1 VPALAGAPSN
11 APGQAPLPGKEH
23 LMNTTDLEST
33 IPESPAR
40 DSPAQSPAEADA
52 VGANRWFL
60 SAAPIIRALVH
71 LCVPMAAAMIV
82 GAVYNVV
89 NAGFIGSLHDSTLLA
104 AITFGTP
111 LLGLVM
117 GVGGVFGVGG
127 GALISRLL
135 GAAENDRAKAGEI
148 RRVSS
153 FAVWGSVIA
162 GAVLGGIGLL
172 FLHPLVSLLG
182 ADAAAVPATSGY
194 VAVMLAFVP
203 VLAVAFCLEQI
214 VRAEGAARQV
224 MIGLIASTVANVV
237 FDVVF
242 ILVLH
247 WGVAGAALAM
257 GLSNLGVVIYFVVWL
272 QRHSEHVSLSPRW
285 FTLSPAVLKPV
296 FGVGVGELLQSGFLI
311 VTSLV
316 LNNLAVAYGDSAL
329 AAMGVAVRIAQVPEF
344 LVMGLTLGVL
354 PLLAYSYGKGD
365 RERLNSAVRVSAI
378 TVGVIVLISA
388 TTVFVFREQLFSA
401 FSGEPSVLTIGV
413 IILTAQLVAM
423 IVNGFTGLITSL
435 FQATG
440 RSVPA
445 IVMSMSQGVLF
456 IPIVLLGNLWFGLAG
471 IIWSLTVSEGLVF
484 LIGVGMWIASRR
496 AISRGLAEG
505 SPERADAVL
514 EQAAA

>member
-1 VPALAGAPSN
+1 MSALTP
-11 APGQAPLPGKEH
+11 
-23 LMNTTDLEST
+23 TT
-33 IPESPAR
+33 
-40 DSPAQSPAEADA
+40 QADA
-52 VGANRWFL
+52 VGTNRWYL

-82 GAVYNVV
+82 GAVYNVI
-89 NAGFIGSLHDSTLLA
+89 NAGFIGSLHDATLLA

-117 GVGGVFGVGG
+117 AVGGVFGVGG

-135 GAAENDRAKAGEI
+135 GAAEHEPAKAGEI
-148 RRVSS
+148 KHVSS
-153 FAVWGSVIA
+153 FALWGAIIT
-162 GAVLGGIGLL
+162 GAVLGGVGLL
-172 FLHPLVSLLG
+172 LLGPLVSVLG
-182 ADAAAVPATSGY
+182 ADSSAIAATSSY

-203 VLAVAFCLEQI
+203 VLAAAFCLEQI

-224 MIGLIASTVANVV
+224 MIGLIASTVANVI
-237 FDVVF
+237 FDVLF

-247 WGVAGAALAM
+247 WGVGGAALAM
-257 GLSNLGVVIYFVVWL
+257 GLSNLGVVIYFIVWL
-272 QRHSEHVSLSPRW
+272 QRHSENVSLSPRW
-285 FTLSPAVLKPV
+285 FTLSPAVLRPV
-296 FGVGVGELLQSGFLI
+296 FGVGIGELLQASFLI

-344 LVMGLTLGVL
+344 LVMGVTLGVL

-365 RERLNSAVRVSAI
+365 RERLRSALRVSAI
-378 TVGVIVLISA
+378 TVGGIVLISA
-388 TTVFVFREQLFSA
+388 VTVFAFRDQVFSA
-401 FSGEPSVLTIGV
+401 FVADPSVLSIGV
-413 IILTAQLVAM
+413 TILTAQLVAM

-440 RSVPA
+440 RASAA
-445 IVMSMSQGVLF
+445 IVMSMAQGVLF

-484 LIGVGMWIASRR
+484 VIGVIMWLSSRP
-496 AISRGLAEG
+496 AIDRGLAEG
-505 SPERADAVL
+505 NAERAEQVL
-514 EQAAA
+514 EQAAT

>member
-1 VPALAGAPSN
+1 
-11 APGQAPLPGKEH
+11 
-23 LMNTTDLEST
+23 MTTTNLES
-33 IPESPAR
+33 PL
-40 DSPAQSPAEADA
+40 QSDA
-52 VGANRWFL
+52 VGTNRWYL

-82 GAVYNVV
+82 GAVYNVI

-117 GVGGVFGVGG
+117 AIGGVFGVGG

-135 GAAENDRAKAGEI
+135 GAAEHEPAKAGEI
-148 RRVSS
+148 KHVSS

-162 GAVLGGIGLL
+162 GAVFGGIGLL
-172 FLHPLVSLLG
+172 LLHPLVSLLG
-182 ADAAAVPATSGY
+182 ADAAAAPATSAY

-203 VLAVAFCLEQI
+203 VLAAAFCLEQV

-237 FDVVF
+237 FDVLF

-257 GLSNLGVVIYFVVWL
+257 GLSNLGVVIYFVIWL
-272 QRHSEHVSLSPRW
+272 QRHSEHVSLAPRW
-285 FTLSPAVLKPV
+285 FTLSPTVLKPV
-296 FGVGVGELLQSGFLI
+296 FGVGIGELLQSAFLI

-344 LVMGLTLGVL
+344 LVMGVTLGVL

-365 RERLNSAVRVSAI
+365 RARLMSAVRVSAM
-378 TVGVIVLISA
+378 TVGGIVLISA
-388 TTVFVFREQLFSA
+388 TSVFVFREQVFSA
-401 FSGEPSVLTIGV
+401 FSADRSVLAIGLT
-413 IILTAQLVAM
+413 ILTAQLVAM
-423 IVNGFTGLITSL
+423 VVNGFTGLITSL

-445 IVMSMSQGVLF
+445 IVMSMAQGVLF
-456 IPIVLLGNLWFGLAG
+456 VPIVILGNLWFGLAG
-471 IIWSLTVSEGLVF
+471 IIWSLTVSEGIVF
-484 LIGVGMWIASRR
+484 LLGVVMWLVSRR
-496 AISRGLAEG
+496 AIDRGLAEG
-505 SPERADAVL
+505 SPERAEEVL
-514 EQAAA
+514 EHAEA